1 LQDLASNYQ
10 AFPREV
16 LVRLLDRPLLS
27 KAHFCLTEERYLLR
41 WEKVIEVPIHYRAPS
56 PRVSR
61 KAMLNSFAVLGH
73 YTFLRLTGRAATL

>member
-1 LQDLASNYQ
+1 MASGYQ

-16 LVRLLDRPLLS
+16 LVRLLDRQLLC
-27 KAHFCLTEERYLLR
+27 KAHFYRTEERYLLR
-41 WEKVIEVPIHYRAPS
+41 WEKAIEVPIHYRAPS

-73 YTFLRLTGRAATL
+73 YAFLRLTGRVMTL